1 MSKLRVIVRPS
12 LVAGFQLAGVEAHI
26 ADDVETAEELI
37 TVWLDTGDRCLVAL
51 DDTLLAHLNPALAR
65 RLDASDDVLI
75 VGIPSSEPSD
85 ASVTRGDRI
94 ARMIRRSI
102 GVHIAFGSEQE
113 GGPPD

>member
-1 MSKLRVIVRPS
+1 MSRLRVIVRPS
-12 LVAGFQLAGVEAHI
+12 LVAGFQLAGVEAYA

-37 TVWLDTGDRCLVAL
+37 AGWLDAGERCLLAL

-65 RLDASDDVLI
+65 RLEASDAVLMI
-75 VGIPSSEPSD
+75 GIPSNEPS
-85 ASVTRGDRI
+85 AATITRGDRI

-113 GGPPD
+113 GGSPD

>member
-1 MSKLRVIVRPS
+1 MSRLRAIVRSS
-12 LVAGFQLAGVEAHI
+12 LVAGFQLAGVETYA

-37 TVWLDTGDRCLVAL
+37 TGWLDTGERCLLAL
-51 DDTLLAHLNPALAR
+51 DDTLLARLDPALSK
-65 RLDASDDVLI
+65 RLDTSDDVLI
-75 VGIPSSEPSD
+75 IGIPSNAPSE
-85 ASVTRGDRI
+85 ASITRGDRI